1 VTSIPIANLY
11 YLLCY
16 AWDALE
22 QRDAV
27 ETGLSDCETYAD
39 LFGTVLHAGVSRLI
53 KRGLDRDYVEYQEE
67 TSRPSGRM
75 DLGISIK
82 RNLLRRPAV
91 HCSYDSLTQD
101 VLHNQILRT
110 TIRDL
115 LGVPKLDDKLKRRL
129 TRIHRRLGGIRH
141 VRLSPRVFS
150 QVALHR
156 NNAQYRFLL
165 NVCRLVHERTLV
177 AEGSGDA
184 RFLDFDAESRRMWR
198 LFEQFVRNFYRR
210 EQHAYRVGSRNI
222 QWQARSTDDAL
233 AYLPIMQTD
242 SSLEAVDGTRTIIVD
257 TKYYPETLQPHRN
270 KDSIHSAHLYQMF
283 AYLENAAAASKSST
297 VHEGVLLYPE
307 VDRPLDL
314 SYSIHG
320 RTLRV
325 VTVDLAAD
333 WRQIHTR
340 LLDIVG
346 LAA

>member
-1 VTSIPIANLY
+1 MSIPIANLY

-27 ETGLSDCETYAD
+27 ETGLSDCETYED
-39 LFGTVLHAGVSRLI
+39 LFATVLQSGVSRLI
-53 KRGLDRDYVEYQEE
+53 KRGLDRDYVEFQEE
-67 TSRPSGRM
+67 TSRPSGRI
-75 DLGISIK
+75 DFGISIK
-82 RNLLRRPAV
+82 RGLLTRPAV
-91 HCSYDSLTQD
+91 HCSYDSLTHD

-115 LGVPKLDDKLKRRL
+115 LGAPKLNDKVKLRL
-129 TRIHRRLGGIRH
+129 TRVHRRLDGVRY

-177 AEGSGDA
+177 DEGSGDA
-184 RFLDFDAESRRMWR
+184 RFLDFDRDSRPMWR
-198 LFEQFVRNFYRR
+198 LFERFVRNFYRR
-210 EQHAYRVGSRNI
+210 EQTTYQVGSRHI
-222 QWQARSTDDAL
+222 PWQALSTDEAM
-233 AYLPIMQTD
+233 AYLPIMETD

-257 TKYYPETLQPHRN
+257 TKYYREALGSHLG
-270 KDSIHSAHLYQMF
+270 KDTVRSGHLYQMF
-283 AYLENAAAASKSST
+283 AYLENAAAASTSPT
-297 VHEGVLLYPE
+297 VFEGILLYPE
-307 VDRPLDL
+307 VDRSLDL

-333 WRQIHTR
+333 WRQIHAR

>member
-1 VTSIPIANLY
+1 MSIPIANLY

-27 ETGLSDCETYAD
+27 ETGLSDCDTYED
-39 LFGTVLHAGVSRLI
+39 LFGTVLDTGVSRLI
-53 KRGLDRDYVEYQEE
+53 KRGLDRDYVEFHEE

-110 TIRDL
+110 TIRSL
-115 LGVPKLDDKLKRRL
+115 LGASKLDDKIRKRL
-129 TRIHRRLGGIRH
+129 ARIHRRLDGIRY
-141 VRLSPRVFS
+141 VRLSPRAFS

-165 NVCRLVHERTLV
+165 NVCRLVYEHTLV
-177 AEGSGDA
+177 DEGSGDV
-184 RFLDFDAESRRMWR
+184 RFVDFDQDSKPMWR
-198 LFEQFVRNFYRR
+198 LFERFVRNFYRR
-210 EQHAYRVGSRNI
+210 EQKAYNVES
-222 QWQARSTDDAL
+222 QKFPWQATATADAL
-233 AYLPIMQTD
+233 AYLPIMETD
-242 SSLEAVDGTRTIIVD
+242 SSLEAVDGTRTVIVD
-257 TKYYPETLQPHRN
+257 TKYYQEALQSHMS
-270 KDSIHSAHLYQMF
+270 KDSVRSGHLYQMF
-283 AYLENAAAASKSST
+283 AYLENAAMASTSSRIF
-297 VHEGVLLYPE
+297 EGVLLYPE
-307 VDRPLDL
+307 VDRVLDL
-314 SYSIHG
+314 SYAIRG

-333 WRQIHTR
+333 WRQIHAR